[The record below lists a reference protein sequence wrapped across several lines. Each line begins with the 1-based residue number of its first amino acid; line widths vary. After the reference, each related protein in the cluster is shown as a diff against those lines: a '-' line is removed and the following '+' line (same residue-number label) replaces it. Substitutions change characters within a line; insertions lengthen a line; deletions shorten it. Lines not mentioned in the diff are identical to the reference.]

1 MDQSNSFP
9 DYFKDIPAIL
19 FRNDPRIKQLTGKT
33 PRTWA
38 NLDAKG
44 IGVKGRI
51 KIGGAVA
58 YPREELIEFLLSQ
71 ATVTP

>member
-1 MDQSNSFP
+1 MDQNKPFP
-9 DYFKDIPAIL
+9 DYFKDIPTIL
-19 FRNDPRIKQLTGKT
+19 FRNDSRIKQLTGKT
-33 PRTWA
+33 SRTWA

-44 IGVKGRI
+44 IGPKRRI

-71 ATVTP
+71 VKIAP